1 MINIF
6 QFLKQGTSLSRHSHN
21 NNAELE
27 EHIIAKSR
35 EKNHTYDSIG
45 KFHHSDSE
53 DEADPDTYDEKELQ
67 RHHTHK
73 QQLNHEFTKRHHI
86 KVEGTDVPSAVS
98 NFTKLIQYSPI
109 YIESTASS
117 LN

>member
-21 NNAELE
+21 SNAELE

-35 EKNHTYDSIG
+35 QKNNTYEETG

-53 DEADPDTYDEKELQ
+53 DDPEPDTYDEHELKKHQQ
-67 RHHTHK
+67 RK
-73 QQLNHEFTKRHHI
+73 QQLNH
-86 KVEGTDVPSAVS
+86 
-98 NFTKLIQYSPI
+98 
-109 YIESTASS
+109 
-117 LN
+117 